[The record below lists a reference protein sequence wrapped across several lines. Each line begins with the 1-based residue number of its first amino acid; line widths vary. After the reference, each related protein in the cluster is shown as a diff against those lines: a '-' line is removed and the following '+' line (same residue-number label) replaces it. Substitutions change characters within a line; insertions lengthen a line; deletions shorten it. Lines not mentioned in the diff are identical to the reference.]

1 MPRTPKSTKQQS
13 TAGTVFEASPSF
25 LICALGNRIDVSAE
39 RHLRKA
45 LNISLMEWRVLE
57 VLAVEPAAPPGRIIS
72 VSGVHK
78 AAVSRAVNALEQR
91 GLLTRAPAPDH
102 GLRTNLFLT
111 AAGRALYRR
120 GIGERQRAEEDLLTG
135 LTEKDRK
142 HLIKTLQGLMR
153 NYDNGSFAA
162 KARRRPA

>member
-1 MPRTPKSTKQQS
+1 MPSRPKSPKQQS

-39 RHLRKA
+39 RQLRKA
-45 LNISLMEWRVLE
+45 LNISLMEWRVLA

-78 AAVSRAVNALEQR
+78 AAVSRAVNALEKR
-91 GLLTRAPAPDH
+91 GLLKRAPAPDH

-120 GIGERQRAEEDLLTG
+120 GIGERHCTEEDLLNG

-142 HLIKTLQGLMR
+142 HLIEMLQSLMR
-153 NYDNGSFAA
+153 NCDKRF
-162 KARRRPA
+162 

>member
-1 MPRTPKSTKQQS
+1 MRSTPKKEPRPQT

-39 RHLRKA
+39 RHLRKI
-45 LNISLMEWRVLE
+45 LDISLMEWRVLE

-91 GLLTRAPAPDH
+91 GLLKRAPAPDH
-102 GLRTNLFLT
+102 GLRTHLFLT

-120 GIGERQRAEEDLLTG
+120 GIGERQCAEEDLLKG
-135 LTEKDRK
+135 LSERDRR
-142 HLIKTLQGLMR
+142 HLIRMLQSLMR
-153 NYDNGSFAA
+153 NYDKRFFAIL
-162 KARRRPA
+162 K

>member
-1 MPRTPKSTKQQS
+1 MPRKKKTVGKQS
-13 TAGTVFEASPSF
+13 TAGTVFESSPAF
-25 LICALGNRIDVSAE
+25 LICALGNRLDVTAE

-45 LNISLMEWRVLE
+45 LSISLMEWRVLE

-91 GLLTRAPAPDH
+91 GLLKRAPAPDH
-102 GLRTNLFLT
+102 GLRTHLFLT

-120 GIGERQRAEEDLLTG
+120 GIGERQQAEEKLLSG
-135 LTEKDRK
+135 VSVQQRK
-142 HLIKTLQGLMR
+142 MLIDALQRVMR
-153 NYDNGSFAA
+153 NLDEA
-162 KARRRPA
+162 